1 MQNLQTTNKEFRST
15 NQRSNLRMSS
25 RQQTIKSKVKYKDQM
40 ILSIVNQG
48 QITSSDIKEI
58 KRDN

>member
-15 NQRSNLRMSS
+15 NQRSNLHMSS